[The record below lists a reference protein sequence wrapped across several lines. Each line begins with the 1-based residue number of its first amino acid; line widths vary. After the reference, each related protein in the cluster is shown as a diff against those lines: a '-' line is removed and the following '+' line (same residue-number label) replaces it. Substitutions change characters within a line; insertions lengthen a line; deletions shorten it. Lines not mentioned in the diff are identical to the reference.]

1 MTTITRDDPRYTTQ
15 GDPRAILIA
24 WAGADESCL
33 CMDMGGWKG
42 DDEDEFRE
50 AIRDELRHG
59 AGDDSALIVIRTK
72 H

>member
-1 MTTITRDDPRYTTQ
+1 
-15 GDPRAILIA
+15 
-24 WAGADESCL
+24 
-33 CMDMGGWKG
+33 MDMGGWKG